1 MKDLYDT
8 SPIIEYK
15 IELFQCVA
23 SRLGKI
29 KAREVRCD
37 AKDEMC
43 EKNNAQQSVTKTPK
57 ETESR
62 EEVRMFEVSTDS
74 L

>member
-1 MKDLYDT
+1 MCSFTVRKDQ
-8 SPIIEYK
+8 SK
-15 IELFQCVA
+15 K
-23 SRLGKI
+23 SG
-29 KAREVRCD
+29 D

-43 EKNNAQQSVTKTPK
+43 EKNNAQQSVTKTPR

-74 L
+74 LKKQNIPDI